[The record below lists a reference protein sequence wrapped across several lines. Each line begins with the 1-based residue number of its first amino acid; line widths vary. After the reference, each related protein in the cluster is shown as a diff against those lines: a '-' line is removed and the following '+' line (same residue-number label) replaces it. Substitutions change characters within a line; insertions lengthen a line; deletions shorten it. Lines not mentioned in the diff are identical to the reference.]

1 MAQELLDTYQIK
13 LNKTVVNVTIQR
25 DTSDTVPHYII
36 SLINISRGTQLI
48 LNKIRDEFVSKNVIV
63 TSTQDLEEEDIR
75 KKFEQEIQLLI
86 AKYFPNID
94 SETMDL
100 LIAYLIQQN
109 IGLGEL
115 EIVLKDAF
123 LEEIVVNSAE
133 DPVWVYHKKYGWL
146 KTNIKIE
153 NEARVRYYA
162 TMIGKDIGKEITL
175 LNPLM
180 DAHLK
185 TGDRVNAT
193 LQPISSRGNTI
204 TIRKFSEKPW
214 SVIDL
219 INARTIDF
227 NGAALVWM
235 GIQNEFSM
243 IVAGG
248 TGSGKTSFLNAVANF
263 FPPNHRIIS
272 IEDTRELTL
281 PHTLHWV
288 PMETR
293 LPNPEGKGE
302 VSMLDLVVNS
312 LRQRPDR
319 IMVGEIRKKK
329 EAEVLFEAMHTGHSV
344 YGTLH
349 ANNVEETYDRLTN
362 PPIEL
367 PKKVLSAIGMIVV
380 QNRNRRTGHRRTFQI
395 AEMKDD
401 GTPSVIYQHN
411 VKNDSLNQINPM
423 KKIYETLDLYTG
435 LTQKEIDQD
444 LKEKVEILKWLHKKD
459 INDVHKIGKIMAH
472 YYYKKSQIGKKDV
485 HPKKEAEKKEESK
498 KAEAVPVPSAL
509 RDFKP
514 QSPASDYIKSPFEM
528 GKKVDATLDE
538 LGRTEMNPFMQRPPP
553 TPVPKADKR
562 PYSAAFDSSLLDDN
576 APKEESKDQ
585 KPSESKEQEIA
596 AAEKK

>member
-1 MAQELLDTYQIK
+1 MPEELLDTYQIK
-13 LNKTVVNVTIQR
+13 LNKTVVNVTITR
-25 DTSDTVPHYII
+25 GTDDTVPHYTI

-48 LNKIRDEFVSKNVIV
+48 LNKIRDEFVSKNVII

-75 KKFEQEIQLLI
+75 KKFEQEIQVLI

-94 SETMDL
+94 GETMDL

-123 LEEIVVNSAE
+123 LEEIVVNNSE
-133 DPVWVYHKKYGWL
+133 DPVWVYHKKFGWL

-153 NEARVRYYA
+153 NEARIRYYA

-193 LQPISSRGNTI
+193 LTPISSRGNTI

-219 INARTIDF
+219 IKTNTIDYH
-227 NGAALVWM
+227 GAALIWL

-248 TGSGKTSFLNAVANF
+248 TGSGKTSFLNAVSNF

-281 PHTLHWV
+281 PDALHWV

-302 VSMLDLVVNS
+302 VSMLDLVVNA

-344 YGTLH
+344 YGTMH
-349 ANNVEETYDRLTN
+349 ANNVMETYDRLTN
-362 PPIEL
+362 PPIDL

-380 QNRNRRTGHRRTFQI
+380 QNRNRRTGNRRTFQI
-395 AEMKDD
+395 AEMDDD
-401 GTPSVIYQHN
+401 GLPNLVYQYN
-411 VKNDSLNQINPM
+411 MKEDALLSTKRSYEKNI
-423 KKIYETLDLYTG
+423 
-435 LTQKEIDQD
+435 
-444 LKEKVEILKWLHKKD
+444 
-459 INDVHKIGKIMAH
+459 
-472 YYYKKSQIGKKDV
+472 
-485 HPKKEAEKKEESK
+485 
-498 KAEAVPVPSAL
+498 
-509 RDFKP
+509 
-514 QSPASDYIKSPFEM
+514 
-528 GKKVDATLDE
+528 
-538 LGRTEMNPFMQRPPP
+538 
-553 TPVPKADKR
+553 
-562 PYSAAFDSSLLDDN
+562 
-576 APKEESKDQ
+576 
-585 KPSESKEQEIA
+585 
-596 AAEKK
+596 